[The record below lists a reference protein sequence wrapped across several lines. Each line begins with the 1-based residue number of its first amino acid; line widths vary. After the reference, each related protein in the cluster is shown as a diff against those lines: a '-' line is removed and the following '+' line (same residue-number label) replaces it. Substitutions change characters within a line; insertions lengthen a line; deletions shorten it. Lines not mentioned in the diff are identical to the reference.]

1 MLDAM
6 PGQVGM
12 PELVLVLVIA
22 LLVLGPQRLPKVARN
37 LGRGIREFKE
47 AVTMDSDDYDA
58 RERDRE
64 LESKQT
70 AAPADDAE
78 PAPKA

>member
-1 MLDAM
+1 MLGAM

-12 PELVLVLVIA
+12 PELLLVLVIA

-47 AVTMDSDDYDA
+47 AITMGSDEDDEHELERK
-58 RERDRE
+58 RERER
-64 LESKQT
+64 K
-70 AAPADDAE
+70 PADDAE
-78 PAPKA
+78 RPSKV

>member
-1 MLDAM
+1 M

-12 PELVLVLVIA
+12 PELLLVLVIA

-47 AVTMDSDDYDA
+47 AITMDNGDD
-58 RERDRE
+58 
-64 LESKQT
+64 
-70 AAPADDAE
+70 DDAE
-78 PAPKA
+78 RQRQRDLERKTERAPEADPAPKV

>member
-1 MLDAM
+1 
-6 PGQVGM
+6 M

-47 AVTMDSDDYDA
+47 AVTMDSDEYES
-58 RERDRE
+58 RERERE
-64 LESKQT
+64 LESKT
-70 AAPADDAE
+70 APRADDAAK
-78 PAPKA
+78 PAPEA